1 MIIHYNRLFSLNSSR
16 KKGCEPNIHSI
27 LPSKSDSKMVSSG
40 GKANSSLVVV
50 ISSKP
55 RRQTSRITVSCSSD
69 LIILQNMALSSLYNR
84 VVVIR
89 APLQGLCATLKG
101 MLWIGWLLLPQ
112 DGFRKV
118 PTTAPYHF
126 VDQLNTARRFMWNKA
141 TKVRRT
147 VDAASHIYRWR
158 DLLW

>member
-1 MIIHYNRLFSLNSSR
+1 MKSAGKARNNGLYRHIRTSKEIIRNLLNDSDNSSR

-69 LIILQNMALSSLYNR
+69 LIILQNMALSSFLRNLIKG
-84 VVVIR
+84 VNLQCHQLHLFR
-89 APLQGLCATLKG
+89 AKL
-101 MLWIGWLLLPQ
+101 
-112 DGFRKV
+112 
-118 PTTAPYHF
+118 
-126 VDQLNTARRFMWNKA
+126 
-141 TKVRRT
+141 
-147 VDAASHIYRWR
+147 
-158 DLLW
+158 